1 MFYLSV
7 TLSINDN
14 IKFLENIR
22 KDLEEQS
29 LGKNTDLKYEHD
41 PEKKNNLCYMIDVK
55 FGNVNSLL
63 VYSFKNADNDP
74 ARNYFVKYY
83 MSLVEI
89 KNFNELFQNK
99 LFLINQYKI
108 RKMGMKTCFNI
119 KK

>member
-1 MFYLSV
+1 M
-7 TLSINDN
+7 
-14 IKFLENIR
+14 E
-22 KDLEEQS
+22 
-29 LGKNTDLKYEHD
+29 KNTDLKYEHD

-74 ARNYFVKYY
+74 VRNYFVKYY

-99 LFLINQYKI
+99 LFLINQ
-108 RKMGMKTCFNI
+108 
-119 KK
+119 

>member
-29 LGKNTDLKYEHD
+29 LGKKYRSEIWTR
-41 PEKKNNLCYMIDVK
+41 PRKKKKLCNMIDVK

-99 LFLINQYKI
+99 LFLINQ
-108 RKMGMKTCFNI
+108 
-119 KK
+119 